1 LHETQEKIE
10 MKKEKEDVCDVA
22 KEQTRPERPEHAQDA
37 PGGAYDD
44 ETDWIGIIWGLALAV
59 IGVIV
64 LVLMMMEPEHFERRE
79 QATCD
84 AATGQASQSAE
95 CNAP

>member
-59 IGVIV
+59 IGITV
-64 LVLMMMEPEHFERRE
+64 LVLMMTEPVHHERE
-79 QATCD
+79 DEATC
-84 AATGQASQSAE
+84 AAAAGQASQGTE